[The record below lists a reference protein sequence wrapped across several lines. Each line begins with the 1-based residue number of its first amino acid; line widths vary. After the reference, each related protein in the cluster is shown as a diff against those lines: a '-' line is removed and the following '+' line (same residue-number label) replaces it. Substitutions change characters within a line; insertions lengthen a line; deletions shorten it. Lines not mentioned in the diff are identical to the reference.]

1 MACECLHDTV
11 GCMAFYT
18 LKPVLICHAILSTSW
33 KVALMVKGLA
43 AENAAYSAAQ
53 SLLPPPTTRT
63 FAPRP
68 RSQYIFEDRP
78 APVSTHGQSIDS
90 LLQEQLAQLEA
101 EKAQQRWSSPPS
113 YRLYDDAPEKPPPP
127 QLSPRELNFPR
138 KPFAARG
145 GLEKEIRITVYP
157 VEEDSPLNTP
167 FQSRFGEQMSYVAVA
182 T

>member
-1 MACECLHDTV
+1 
-11 GCMAFYT
+11 MAFYT

-43 AENAAYSAAQ
+43 AENAAYTAAQ

-68 RSQYIFEDRP
+68 RSQYVFEER
-78 APVSTHGQSIDS
+78 PVSTHGQSIDS

-113 YRLYDDAPEKPPPP
+113 YRLYDDAVEKPPP

-167 FQSRFGEQMSYVAVA
+167 FGEQMSYVAVA